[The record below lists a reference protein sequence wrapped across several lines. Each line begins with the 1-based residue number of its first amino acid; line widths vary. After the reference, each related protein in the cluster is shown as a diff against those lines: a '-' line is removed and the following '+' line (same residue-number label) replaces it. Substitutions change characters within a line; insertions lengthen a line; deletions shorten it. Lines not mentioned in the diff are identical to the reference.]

1 MSSILLLHAESEAK
15 ITHEHVRNELVRISN
30 RIGRGFLS
38 FLGEREGN
46 LYFDAAEGTLNP
58 NKWKFIPPYGTDGDI
73 ADSPAGFALF
83 FLTATGMPFAGPQ
96 IEWAD
101 FCWDCFRS
109 KVGAIIEASRG
120 FGKSI
125 FMRCL
130 LAYLIGLYPDKS
142 SIIVRSADGPAR
154 KTAEGI
160 AKLISDN
167 PAWKLWFPGVEP
179 KARPGQAGGE
189 WSAQAGY
196 SVIDLSRPAEE
207 WATVETARTSP
218 TLSKFGLGSKSAIGS
233 RATLAMLA
241 DDIHDAD
248 NSDSP
253 GQLADTITK
262 FQEHLEPARTP
273 ESRLAIIGTPWG
285 REDLLQILP
294 VTGEYRKLK
303 TPITLEG
310 TYPGTPA
317 WPEMFDAAAIDR
329 IFNSDTTPNKR
340 GFKRNRLLNLE
351 AEIERHFKYS
361 FYPHRKIESHWA
373 VRMGVDYA
381 SLDAGDS
388 VTGRSYFAIVVTTQE
403 PISGSW
409 VVIDGYVGHV
419 TQSQAERVVIDL
431 YNKYGRKPRVEVI
444 CVETVGSGKEF
455 ERYLSRLPL
464 GMPLIGE
471 TGGGVQKEVRWE
483 NTLEPALAGERILI
497 SDQENHPFLKSLITA
512 LNSYPNIS
520 KRGDP
525 SADILDAMVWGH
537 FHAFLAYG
545 DPVRRRKKAEPQPN
559 PFYQLVGLK

>member
-1 MSSILLLHAESEAK
+1 MKNILLLHAESEAK
-15 ITHEHVRNELVRISN
+15 ITHDHVHAEIERISN
-30 RIGRGFLS
+30 KLGHDFAQFLV
-38 FLGEREGN
+38 EEN
-46 LYFDAAEGTLNP
+46 EDLYFRAAEGTLKPEN
-58 NKWKFIPPYGTDGDI
+58 WSAIPPVGTEAGI

-83 FLTATGMPFAGPQ
+83 FLTATGMPLAGPQ
-96 IEWAD
+96 IDWAD
-101 FCWDCFRS
+101 FCWECFDA

-130 LAYLIGLYPDKS
+130 LAHLIGLYPDKS
-142 SIIVRSADGPAR
+142 SIIVRSADTPAR

-160 AKLISDN
+160 AKIISDN
-167 PAWKLWFPGVEP
+167 PAWKLWFPGIEP
-179 KARPGQAGGE
+179 KAKPGQSGGE

-196 SVIDLSRPAEE
+196 SVIDVSRPIEE

-218 TLSKFGLGSKSAIGS
+218 TLSKFGLGSRSVLGS

-241 DDIHDAD
+241 DDIHDD
-248 NSDSP
+248 ENSASA

-285 REDLLQILP
+285 KEDLLQILP
-294 VTGEYRKLK
+294 DTGEYRKLK
-303 TPITLEG
+303 TPITLSG
-310 TYPGTPA
+310 VYPGVPA
-317 WPEMFDAAAIDR
+317 WPEMFDAEDIDR
-329 IFNSDTTPNKR
+329 IFRSDTTPNKR
-340 GFKRNRLLNLE
+340 GFKRNRLLDLE
-351 AEIERHFKYS
+351 AEIERHFTYT
-361 FYPHRKIESHWA
+361 FFPYRKIEPQWA

-388 VTGRSYFAIVVTTQE
+388 VTGRSYFCIVVTTQE
-403 PISGSW
+403 PISGAW
-409 VVIDGYVGHV
+409 VVVDGYVGHV
-419 TQSQAERVVIDL
+419 TQSQAERLVIDL
-431 YNKYGRKPRVEVI
+431 YNKYGRKPRVEVV

-455 ERYLSRLPL
+455 ERYLARLPL
-464 GMPLIGE
+464 GIPLVGE

-497 SDQENHPFLKSLITA
+497 SDQDNHPFLKSLVLA
-512 LNSYPNIS
+512 LNLYPNVS

-525 SADILDAMVWGH
+525 SADILDAMVWAH

-545 DPVRRRKKAEPQPN
+545 DPVRRRKKKDPIANPYWALAEM
-559 PFYQLVGLK
+559 K